1 METQKK
7 KMLFYAIFIVICYFG
22 LIWLMPYMDPDE
34 ARYVEIPR
42 EMLQLRHYVIPY
54 LNYTVYLEKPPLYYW
69 MNIIALKIFGFNDF
83 AGRFW
88 TVTISL
94 TGIFLNYKFSK
105 KLINE
110 KTAIWSSLVLSSS
123 LYYFV
128 IGRLNL
134 IDMTNAFFIAMS
146 TYSGY
151 LYLKTNKKYF
161 LYLMYI
167 GMALG
172 FLSKALIGIIFPFA
186 ILFLWSIFAKQFK
199 SFFKL
204 ISVIGI
210 IILLAFILPW
220 VYLAGKQ
227 LSDFYYYFFLK
238 QEFLR
243 YLEPLE
249 HTQPIWTFIPV
260 VVFGFLPWI
269 VFIFSMLR
277 VYKTQKFGDIEKKD
291 LIFLLTFSGFIF
303 VFYSLSQSKLVT
315 YVAPLFFPLSIIL
328 GNLISKIENIDTKDK
343 YINLVLFSVF
353 FIALIGFCFVQDVY
367 MSKEKWFVLIAPSA
381 IALIVL
387 AILPFITKDAKKTLN
402 GMFIGILIFYNLA
415 IIPTASYTIYY
426 KTTKPVALFVNKIYK
441 KGDILASYKLY
452 RQSFNYYTQKRTVQI
467 DSINELGFGY
477 RHLSP
482 KEQEKWFPTIEQF
495 AKVWDSHSN
504 VILLIKTKDI
514 KHFAYKPYYVLLK
527 MPYFSILSNKNLGK
541 AR

>member
-1 METQKK
+1 MDTQKK
-7 KMLFYAIFIVICYFG
+7 KLIFYSLFIIICYFG

-42 EMLQLRHYVIPY
+42 EMMQLKHYIIPY

-94 TGIFLNYKFSK
+94 LGIFLNYKFAK
-105 KLINE
+105 KVINK
-110 KTAIWSSLVLSSS
+110 KTAFWSSLILASS
-123 LYYFV
+123 LYYFL

-134 IDMTNAFFIAMS
+134 IDMTNAFFISMS
-146 TYSGY
+146 TYCGY
-151 LYLKTNKKYF
+151 LFLKEHKKYF
-161 LYLMYI
+161 LYLMYA

-186 ILFLWSIFAKQFK
+186 ILFLWSIFTKQFK

-204 ISVIGI
+204 ISPVGI
-210 IILLAFILPW
+210 IILLALCMPW
-220 VYLAGKQ
+220 IYMAGTQ

-260 VVFGFLPWI
+260 VIFGFLPWI
-269 VFIFSMLR
+269 IFVFSLFKT
-277 VYKTQKFGDIEKKD
+277 YKATKFKDIEKND
-291 LIFLLTFSGFIF
+291 LIFLLTFVGFIF

-315 YVAPLFFPLSIIL
+315 YVAPLFFPAAIIL
-328 GNLISKIENIDTKDK
+328 GNLFSKIDTIDKKDK
-343 YINLVLFSVF
+343 YINLALFSIF
-353 FIALIGFCFVQDVY
+353 FIALVGFCFIQDVY
-367 MSKEKWFVLIAPSA
+367 MSKEKWFLLILPSA
-381 IALIVL
+381 IALIILGV
-387 AILPFITKDAKKTLN
+387 LPFIIKDAKKIFASLFF
-402 GMFIGILIFYNLA
+402 GMLIFYNLA
-415 IIPTASYTIYY
+415 IIPTASYTMYY

-452 RQSFNYYTQKRTVQI
+452 RQSFNYYTQKRTVQV

-482 KEQEKWFPTIEQF
+482 KGQEIWFPTIEQF
-495 AKVWDSHSN
+495 KKVWDSDHK
-504 VILLIKTKDI
+504 VILLIKTKEI
-514 KHFAYKPYYVLLK
+514 PKFAYKHYFILLK
-527 MPYFSILSNKNLGK
+527 EPYFSILSNKGRLD
-541 AR
+541 

>member
-7 KMLFYAIFIVICYFG
+7 KLIFFALFTIVCYFA
-22 LIWLMPYMDPDE
+22 LIWYMPYMDPDE

-42 EMLQLRHYVIPY
+42 EMMQLRHYIIPY

-94 TGIFLNYKFSK
+94 IGVFLNYKFAK
-105 KLINE
+105 KLINQ
-110 KTAIWSSLVLSSS
+110 KTAFWSSLVLASS

-146 TYSGY
+146 TYAGY
-151 LYLKTNKKYF
+151 LYLKTNKRHF
-161 LYLMYI
+161 VYLMYA

-186 ILFLWSIFAKQFK
+186 ILFLWSILARRFK

-204 ISVIGI
+204 ISPVGI
-210 IILLAFILPW
+210 AIMLALCLPW
-220 VYLAGKQ
+220 IYMAGKQ

-260 VVFGFLPWI
+260 VIFGFLPWI
-269 VFIFSMLR
+269 VFVFSLFKA
-277 VYKTQKFGDIEKKD
+277 YKANKFHDIEKND
-291 LIFLLTFSGFIF
+291 LIFLLTFVSFIF
-303 VFYSLSQSKLVT
+303 VFYSLSESKLVT
-315 YVAPLFFPLSIIL
+315 YVAPLFFPAAIIL
-328 GNLISKIENIDTKDK
+328 GNLISKIDTINKKDK
-343 YINLVLFSVF
+343 YVNLGLYSIF
-353 FIALIGFCFVQDVY
+353 FVALIAFCFVQNVY
-367 MSKEKWFVLIAPSA
+367 MSKVTWFLLIAPTA
-381 IALIVL
+381 LILIALAL
-387 AILPFITKDAKKTLN
+387 WPFIAKDANKTFL
-402 GMFIGILIFYNLA
+402 GLFIGTLIFYNLA
-415 IIPTASYTIYY
+415 IIPTKIYTNYY
-426 KTTKPVALFVNKIYK
+426 KTTKPVALFVKKIYK
-441 KGDILASYKLY
+441 KGDLLVSYKLY
-452 RQSFNYYTQKRTVQI
+452 RQSFNYYTQQRTIQI

-482 KEQEKWFPTIEQF
+482 KQQEKWFPTIEQF
-495 AKVWDSHSN
+495 SKVWDSN
-504 VILLIKTKDI
+504 QRIILLIKTKEI
-514 KHFAYKPYYVLLK
+514 PKFAYKPYYILLEE
-527 MPYFSILSNKNLGK
+527 PYFSILSNK
-541 AR
+541 R

>member
-7 KMLFYAIFIVICYFG
+7 KLIFYSLFIIICYFG

-34 ARYVEIPR
+34 ARYIEIPR
-42 EMLQLRHYVIPY
+42 EMMQLKQYIIPY

-94 TGIFLNYKFSK
+94 IGIFLNYKFAK
-105 KLINE
+105 KIIDE
-110 KTAIWSSLVLSSS
+110 KTAFWSSLILSSS

-151 LYLKTNKKYF
+151 LFLKEHKKYF
-161 LYLMYI
+161 LYLMYV
-167 GMALG
+167 GMVLG

-186 ILFLWSIFAKQFK
+186 ILFLWSIFTKQFK
-199 SFFKL
+199 SFFRL
-204 ISVIGI
+204 ISPIGI
-210 IILLAFILPW
+210 IILLALCMPW
-220 VYLAGKQ
+220 IYMAGTQ
-227 LSDFYYYFFLK
+227 LSDFYYYFFLR

-243 YLEPLE
+243 YLKPLE
-249 HTQPIWTFIPV
+249 HTSPIWTFIPV
-260 VVFGFLPWI
+260 VILGLLPWVI
-269 VFIFSMLR
+269 FVFSLIKT
-277 VYKTQKFGDIEKKD
+277 YKATKFKDIGKND
-291 LIFLLTFSGFIF
+291 LIFLLTFVGFIF

-315 YVAPLFFPLSIIL
+315 YVVPLFFPAAIIL
-328 GNLISKIENIDTKDK
+328 GNLFSKIDAIDKKDK
-343 YINLVLFSVF
+343 CINLIIFSIF
-353 FIALIGFCFVQDVY
+353 FVASVGFCFVQDVY
-367 MSKEKWFVLIAPSA
+367 MSKEKWFFLITPSA
-381 IALIVL
+381 IVLIIL
-387 AILPFITKDAKKTLN
+387 GILPFIIKDAKKLFTGLFL
-402 GMFIGILIFYNLA
+402 GVLIFYNLA
-415 IIPTASYTIYY
+415 IIPTTNYTMYY

-477 RHLSP
+477 KHLSP
-482 KEQEKWFPTIEQF
+482 KEQETWFPSIEQF
-495 AKVWDSHSN
+495 RIVWDSDRR
-504 VILLIKTKDI
+504 VILLIKTKEI
-514 KHFAYKPYYVLLK
+514 PKFAYKHYYVLLK
-527 MPYFSILSNKNLGK
+527 GPYFSILSNK
-541 AR
+541 R

>member
-1 METQKK
+1 MEEKK
-7 KMLFYAIFIVICYFG
+7 NTLIFYALFIIVCYFG

-42 EMLQLRHYVIPY
+42 EMMQLRHYIIPY

-69 MNIIALKIFGFNDF
+69 MNILALKIFGFNDF

-94 TGIFLNYKFSK
+94 IGIFLNYKFAK
-105 KLINE
+105 KIINQ

-146 TYSGY
+146 TYAGY

-161 LYLMYI
+161 VYLMYI

-186 ILFLWSIFAKQFK
+186 ILFLWSIFTKQFK

-204 ISVIGI
+204 ISPVGI
-210 IILLAFILPW
+210 VILLALCLPW
-220 VYLAGKQ
+220 IYMAGTQ
-227 LSDFYYYFFLK
+227 LSDFYYYFFLR

-260 VVFGFLPWI
+260 VIFGFLPWV
-269 VFIFSMLR
+269 VFVFSLFKA
-277 VYKTQKFGDIEKKD
+277 YKSNKFSDIEKSD
-291 LIFLLTFSGFIF
+291 LIFLLTFVGFIF

-315 YVAPLFFPLSIIL
+315 YVAPLFFPAAIIL
-328 GNLISKIENIDTKDK
+328 GNLISKIDTINKKDK
-343 YINLVLFSVF
+343 YINLGLYIIFFVVL
-353 FIALIGFCFVQDVY
+353 IAFCFVQNVY
-367 MSKEKWFVLIAPSA
+367 MSKITWFLLITPTAIILIA
-381 IALIVL
+381 L
-387 AILPFITKDAKKTLN
+387 AIWPFIAKDAKKTFL
-402 GMFIGILIFYNLA
+402 GLFFGTLIFYNLA
-415 IIPTASYTIYY
+415 IIPTKYYTNYY
-426 KTTKPVALFVNKIYK
+426 KTTKPVALFVDKIYK
-441 KGDILASYKLY
+441 KGDILGQYKLY

-467 DSINELGFGY
+467 DSVNELGFGL

-482 KEQEKWFPTIEQF
+482 KEQEKWFPSIKQF
-495 AKVWDSHSN
+495 KKVWDSDKR
-504 VILLIKTKDI
+504 VILLIKTKEI
-514 KHFAYKPYYVLLK
+514 PKFAYKHYYVLLK
-527 MPYFSILSNKNLGK
+527 EPYFSIISNKGQSD
-541 AR
+541 

>member
-1 METQKK
+1 MDTQKK
-7 KMLFYAIFIVICYFG
+7 KLIFYSLFIIFCYFG

-42 EMLQLRHYVIPY
+42 EMMQLKHYIIPY

-94 TGIFLNYKFSK
+94 LGIFLNYKFAK
-105 KLINE
+105 KIINE
-110 KTAIWSSLVLSSS
+110 KTALWSSLILSSS

-146 TYSGY
+146 TYCGY
-151 LYLKTNKKYF
+151 LFLKEHKKYF
-161 LYLMYI
+161 LYLMYV

-199 SFFKL
+199 IFFKL
-204 ISVIGI
+204 ISPVGI
-210 IILLAFILPW
+210 LILLALCMPW
-220 VYLAGKQ
+220 IYMAGTQ

-260 VVFGFLPWI
+260 VIFGFLPWVI
-269 VFIFSMLR
+269 FVFSLFKT
-277 VYKTQKFGDIEKKD
+277 YKARKFKDIEKND
-291 LIFLLTFSGFIF
+291 LIFLLTFVGFIF

-315 YVAPLFFPLSIIL
+315 YVAPLFFPAAIIL
-328 GNLISKIENIDTKDK
+328 GNLFSKIDTIDKKDK
-343 YINLVLFSVF
+343 YINLALFIIF
-353 FIALIGFCFVQDVY
+353 FIALVGFCFVQNVY
-367 MSKEKWFVLIAPSA
+367 MSKEKWFFLITPSA
-381 IALIVL
+381 IALIIL
-387 AILPFITKDAKKTLN
+387 GILPFIVKDAKKLFTGLFF
-402 GMFIGILIFYNLA
+402 GMLIFYNLA

-482 KEQEKWFPTIEQF
+482 KEQEIWFPSIEQF
-495 AKVWDSHSN
+495 KKVWDSNHR

-514 KHFAYKPYYVLLK
+514 PKLVYKHYCVLLK
-527 MPYFSILSNKNLGK
+527 EPYFSILSNKGQIN
-541 AR
+541 